1 MAKRKRPHQPRY
13 QTGSG
18 SILLGILMV
27 LLGLW
32 ALEYRMQWDI
42 TQNGRNSLS
51 QASVDLLQKL
61 DGPVQV
67 TVYATAQDA
76 QLGDVRG
83 TIRNFIGVY
92 QRIKPDLML
101 DFIDPVEQPQLAQ
114 DAGVKLNGEMVVRF
128 NQRSARL
135 AAVNE
140 QAFTNTL
147 LRLARTNE
155 KRLLALSGHGERKL
169 DGVAQRD
176 LGNFGGRLEEIGF
189 KTESFNFADEVD
201 VPRDASV
208 LMIASPQID
217 LLAGEIDQLLDYL
230 ARGGNLL
237 WLVDVGSLRG
247 LLPLAERLGIVLTP
261 GVIVDPQ
268 AKRLR
273 APPTFALGSLYGPHA
288 VTENFD
294 YLTVFPYARQL
305 ILEQNREWFG
315 TVLVEAAPQ
324 GWVETGEISDEVSFD
339 ADSDVAG
346 PVSVAVALSRIV
358 DDREQRVIVVGSGHF
373 LANSHL
379 GNGGNLDFG
388 INMVNWLAGDES
400 LIAIQ
405 PPATVDSQ
413 LVLSEWA
420 LTVIVVIFLIMLP
433 LVFVASGIFVS
444 WYRKRR

>member
-1 MAKRKRPHQPRY
+1 MVNQGRPQR
-13 QTGSG
+13 GRMR
-18 SILLGILMV
+18 ILLGILV
-27 LLGLW
+27 VCLGVW
-32 ALEYRMQWDI
+32 ALEYRMQWDV

-51 QASVDLLQKL
+51 QASVDLLRKL

-67 TVYATAQDA
+67 TAYATAQDPR
-76 QLGDVRG
+76 LGDVRG
-83 TIRNFIGVY
+83 MIRNFIGVY
-92 QRIKPDLML
+92 QRIKPDLTL
-101 DFIDPVEQPQLAQ
+101 DFIDPAEQPQLAQ
-114 DAGVKLNGEMVVRF
+114 EAGVKLNGELVVRYH
-128 NQRSARL
+128 QRSARL
-135 AAVNE
+135 AAINE

-147 LRLARTNE
+147 LRLARTHE

-176 LGNFGGRLEEIGF
+176 LGNFGSRLEAIGF
-189 KTESFNFADEVD
+189 KSEAFNFADEAD
-201 VPRDASV
+201 IPRDTSV
-208 LMIASPQID
+208 LLIASPQID
-217 LLAGEIDQLLDYL
+217 LLEGEIDRLLDYL

-237 WLVDVGSLRG
+237 WLADVGSLHG
-247 LLPLAERLGIVLTP
+247 LLPLAERLGIVFTP

-268 AKRLR
+268 AQRLR
-273 APPTFALGSLYGPHA
+273 APPGFALGTLYGPHA

-294 YLTVFPYARQL
+294 YLTVFPFARQL
-305 ILEQNREWFG
+305 ILEQNREWLG

-339 ADSDVAG
+339 TDSDVAG

-358 DDREQRVIVVGSGHF
+358 DDREQRVIVVGNGHF
-373 LANSHL
+373 LANNYL

-388 INMVNWLAGDES
+388 INMVNWLAGDEA

-405 PPATVDSQ
+405 TPATVDSR

-420 LTVIVVIFLIMLP
+420 LTVMGVIFLIVLP
-433 LVFVASGIFVS
+433 LAFLASGILVG